1 MKKKILFATVAL
13 AVMAIACL
21 SFAMTD
27 GKRPK
32 LNNTK
37 WEHKTEMFVADAGT
51 QTIKMTFEFTTKKDV
66 TFTFH
71 SYLPAHP
78 AMYRNNDGTVDVIPA
93 RESSY
98 SKKGTYKVKGSKI
111 KVTWE
116 DESTEELLF
125 TANVIVQRG
134 KEFAKVSE

>member
-51 QTIKMTFEFTTKKDV
+51 QTITMTFEFTTKKRRDIH
-66 TFTFH
+66 FPFL
-71 SYLPAHP
+71 SPSP
-78 AMYRNNDGTVDVIPA
+78 SG
-93 RESSY
+93 
-98 SKKGTYKVKGSKI
+98 
-111 KVTWE
+111 
-116 DESTEELLF
+116 
-125 TANVIVQRG
+125 NVPKQRRHR
-134 KEFAKVSE
+134 

>member
-1 MKKKILFATVAL
+1 MKKKMLFATIAL

-51 QTIKMTFEFTTKKDV
+51 QTITMTFEFTTKKDV

-78 AMYRNNDGTVDVIPA
+78 AMYRNSDGTVDVIPA
-93 RESSY
+93 REPVRATRCVRIFYSPQEVVSDVPTSESSY
-98 SKKGTYKVKGSKI
+98 
-111 KVTWE
+111 
-116 DESTEELLF
+116 
-125 TANVIVQRG
+125 
-134 KEFAKVSE
+134 